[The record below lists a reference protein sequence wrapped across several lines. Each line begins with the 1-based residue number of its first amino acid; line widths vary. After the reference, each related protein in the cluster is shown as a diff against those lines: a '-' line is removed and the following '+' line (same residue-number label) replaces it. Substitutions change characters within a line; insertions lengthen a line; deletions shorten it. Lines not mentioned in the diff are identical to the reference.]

1 MKKLLLML
9 FALGVVA
16 TGYGDQTRK
25 LAPCNKNEEVI
36 SLENSPLY
44 AAIMAADDVFEITYV
59 PQPDL
64 FAPRKAAIITCMDYR
79 LNDFLS
85 AVTPGTYILRN
96 AGGRATDDWIRSL
109 VILYKL
115 LGIEEIFLIQHTDC
129 GMQKFSDCVMNSL
142 LQGSSVPATL
152 VKNCNVTLY
161 PVQSNNV
168 CQWINTSKCCG
179 VNPCDTCCGC
189 VNWLTINQGL
199 PNSVFEDVQTIRN
212 NPLIPSNIP
221 IYGFIFDVI
230 TGDLIP
236 VPKAMEIGRAKPLY
250 CK

>member
-1 MKKLLLML
+1 MKKFLLILL
-9 FALGVVA
+9 AAGFA
-16 TGYGDQTRK
+16 TTCQDDQRK
-25 LAPCNKNEEVI
+25 ASLAHCDKHEEVI
-36 SLENSPLY
+36 SLENSPLF
-44 AAIMAADDVFEITYV
+44 AAIMAADDIFETTYV

-96 AGGRATDDWIRSL
+96 AGGRVTEDWIRSL

-129 GMQKFSDCVMNSL
+129 GMQKFTDTVMNDL
-142 LQGSSVPATL
+142 LEGSSVAATL
-152 VKNCNVTLY
+152 VKNCNVSLY
-161 PVQSNNV
+161 PVQNNNV
-168 CQWINTSKCCG
+168 CQWINTSDCCG
-179 VNPCDTCCGC
+179 VNPCNSCACI
-189 VNWLTINQGL
+189 NWLTINQGL
-199 PNSVFEDVQTIRN
+199 PASVLEDVKTLRN
-212 NPLIPSNIP
+212 NSLIPSNIP

-236 VPKAMEIGRAKPLY
+236 VPKAMKAGRAKPLY